1 MVNEALRDLQVNNYS
16 IAFEAGGERAFPPPT
31 PATPATSPTSPTL
44 LTSPQQKREGLVE
57 YPQIN
62 IKLLSEEDRELV
74 KQAKQRAE
82 DLRLTFKE
90 FVLDCIKQALAQE
103 SPDDADSTTAAEIEV
118 LKVQIAALSE
128 KVSIPS
134 ATKTEVHTLQE
145 RLNQLRVGISNEI
158 KKDREQ
164 LTSLTLAISRLESQI
179 EQLIPS
185 LNLQV
190 DGEGDA
196 DSDSDWIFGEGSGG
210 MGGENIEGF

>member
-1 MVNEALRDLQVNNYS
+1 M
-16 IAFEAGGERAFPPPT
+16 
-31 PATPATSPTSPTL
+31 
-44 LTSPQQKREGLVE
+44 E

-82 DLRLTFKE
+82 ELRLTFKE
-90 FVLDCIKQALAQE
+90 FVLNCIKQALVEE
-103 SPDDADSTTAAEIEV
+103 SLDDADSATAAEIEA
-118 LKVQIAALSE
+118 LKAQIATLE
-128 KVSIPS
+128 DKVRIPS

-164 LTSLTLAISRLESQI
+164 LASLTQAISRLESQI

-190 DGEGDA
+190 DGESNA
-196 DSDSDWIFGEGSGG
+196 DSDNDWLFGEGSGG
-210 MGGENIEGF
+210 VGGEDVEGF

>member
-1 MVNEALRDLQVNNYS
+1 M
-16 IAFEAGGERAFPPPT
+16 
-31 PATPATSPTSPTL
+31 
-44 LTSPQQKREGLVE
+44 E

-82 DLRLTFKE
+82 ELRLTFKE
-90 FVLDCIKQALAQE
+90 FVLDCIRNALVEE
-103 SPDDADSTTAAEIEV
+103 SPDGVSVTAAEIEA
-118 LKVQIAALSE
+118 LKAQIAALEE
-128 KVSIPS
+128 KVNIPS
-134 ATKTEVHTLQE
+134 ATKSEVHTLQE

-164 LTSLTLAISRLESQI
+164 LASLTLAISRLESQI

-196 DSDSDWIFGEGSGG
+196 DSNSDWIFGEGSGSL
-210 MGGENIEGF
+210 GGEDVEGF

>member
-1 MVNEALRDLQVNNYS
+1 M
-16 IAFEAGGERAFPPPT
+16 
-31 PATPATSPTSPTL
+31 
-44 LTSPQQKREGLVE
+44 E

-82 DLRLTFKE
+82 ELRLTFKE
-90 FVLDCIKQALAQE
+90 FVLNCIRNALSQE
-103 SPDDADSTTAAEIEV
+103 NPDSADSVTAAEIET
-118 LKVQIAALSE
+118 LKAQIAALEE

-164 LTSLTLAISRLESQI
+164 LASLTLAISRLESHI

-185 LNLQV
+185 LNIQV
-190 DGEGDA
+190 NGEGNS
-196 DSDSDWIFGEGSGG
+196 DSDSDWLFGEGLGG
-210 MGGENIEGF
+210 VGSADVESF

>member
-1 MVNEALRDLQVNNYS
+1 MVD
-16 IAFEAGGERAFPPPT
+16 
-31 PATPATSPTSPTL
+31 
-44 LTSPQQKREGLVE
+44 

-74 KQAKQRAE
+74 ERAKERALE
-82 DLRLTFKE
+82 LRLTFKE
-90 FVLDCIKQALAQE
+90 FVLDCIKQALVQE
-103 SPDDADSTTAAEIEV
+103 SPDGADSAIAAEIEA
-118 LKVQIAALSE
+118 LKAQISALEE

-164 LTSLTLAISRLESQI
+164 LASLALAIARLENHI
-179 EQLIPS
+179 EQLMPS

-190 DGEGDA
+190 DGSGNS
-196 DSDSDWIFGEGSGG
+196 DSDSDWLFGEGSLGVG
-210 MGGENIEGF
+210 AEDIESL

>member
-1 MVNEALRDLQVNNYS
+1 M
-16 IAFEAGGERAFPPPT
+16 
-31 PATPATSPTSPTL
+31 
-44 LTSPQQKREGLVE
+44 E

-82 DLRLTFKE
+82 ELRLTFKE
-90 FVLDCIKQALAQE
+90 FVLSCIKQALVEE
-103 SPDDADSTTAAEIEV
+103 SPDGVSATAAEIEA
-118 LKVQIAALSE
+118 LKAQIAALEE
-128 KVSIPS
+128 KVNIPS

-164 LTSLTLAISRLESQI
+164 LASLTLAISRLESQI

-190 DGEGDA
+190 DGEGNT
-196 DSDSDWIFGEGSGG
+196 DSDSDWIFGEDSSGV
-210 MGGENIEGF
+210 GGEDVEGF

>member
-1 MVNEALRDLQVNNYS
+1 M
-16 IAFEAGGERAFPPPT
+16 
-31 PATPATSPTSPTL
+31 
-44 LTSPQQKREGLVE
+44 E

-62 IKLLSEEDRELV
+62 IKLLSEEDRQLV

-82 DLRLTFKE
+82 ELRLTFKE
-90 FVLDCIKQALAQE
+90 FVLDCIKQALSQE
-103 SPDDADSTTAAEIEV
+103 SPDDADSATAAEIEA
-118 LKVQIAALSE
+118 LKAQIAALSE

-164 LTSLTLAISRLESQI
+164 LASLTLALSRLESQI

-185 LNLQV
+185 LNLQG
-190 DGEGDA
+190 DGESNTDK
-196 DSDSDWIFGEGSGG
+196 DSDWLFEEGSDHV
-210 MGGENIEGF
+210 GGEDVESF

>member
-1 MVNEALRDLQVNNYS
+1 MVLAVLGYVMVD
-16 IAFEAGGERAFPPPT
+16 
-31 PATPATSPTSPTL
+31 
-44 LTSPQQKREGLVE
+44 

-82 DLRLTFKE
+82 ELRLTFKE
-90 FVLDCIKQALAQE
+90 FVLACIKQALMEE
-103 SPDDADSTTAAEIEV
+103 SPDSVDSATAAEIEA
-118 LKVQIAALSE
+118 LKAQIAVLEE
-128 KVSIPS
+128 KVNIPS

-164 LTSLTLAISRLESQI
+164 LASLTLAISRLESQI

-196 DSDSDWIFGEGSGG
+196 DSNSDWIFGEGSGSL
-210 MGGENIEGF
+210 GGEDVGGF

>member
-1 MVNEALRDLQVNNYS
+1 M
-16 IAFEAGGERAFPPPT
+16 
-31 PATPATSPTSPTL
+31 
-44 LTSPQQKREGLVE
+44 E

-82 DLRLTFKE
+82 ELRLTFKE
-90 FVLDCIKQALAQE
+90 FVLDCIKQSLVEE
-103 SPDDADSTTAAEIEV
+103 SPDGVSATAAEIEA
-118 LKVQIAALSE
+118 LKAQIAALEE
-128 KVSIPS
+128 KVNIPS
-134 ATKTEVHTLQE
+134 ATKSEVHTLQE

-164 LTSLTLAISRLESQI
+164 LASLTLAISRLESQI

-190 DGEGDA
+190 DGEGNA
-196 DSDSDWIFGEGSGG
+196 DSDSDWIFGEDSSGL
-210 MGGENIEGF
+210 GGEDVEGF

>member
-1 MVNEALRDLQVNNYS
+1 M
-16 IAFEAGGERAFPPPT
+16 
-31 PATPATSPTSPTL
+31 
-44 LTSPQQKREGLVE
+44 E

-82 DLRLTFKE
+82 ELRLTFKE
-90 FVLDCIKQALAQE
+90 FVLDCIKQALSEE
-103 SPDDADSTTAAEIEV
+103 SPDDADSATAAEIEA
-118 LKVQIAALSE
+118 LKAQIAALSE

-145 RLNQLRVGISNEI
+145 RVNQLRVGISNEI

-164 LTSLTLAISRLESQI
+164 LASLTLAISRLESQI

-190 DGEGDA
+190 DGESNA
-196 DSDSDWIFGEGSGG
+196 DSDSDWLFGEGSGSVEAEDI
-210 MGGENIEGF
+210 ENF

>member
-1 MVNEALRDLQVNNYS
+1 LKL
-16 IAFEAGGERAFPPPT
+16 GEKEHFLPLLPPLPLLF
-31 PATPATSPTSPTL
+31 SL

-82 DLRLTFKE
+82 ELRLTFKE
-90 FVLDCIKQALAQE
+90 FVLDCIRNELSQE
-103 SPDDADSTTAAEIEV
+103 NPDSADSATAAEIEA

-134 ATKTEVHTLQE
+134 ATKSEVHTLQE

-164 LTSLTLAISRLESQI
+164 LASLALALSRLESQI
-179 EQLIPS
+179 EQLVPS
-185 LNLQV
+185 LQV
-190 DGEGDA
+190 DGEGNA
-196 DSDSDWIFGEGSGG
+196 DSDSNWLFGEDSGA
-210 MGGENIEGF
+210 ELPLT

>member
-1 MVNEALRDLQVNNYS
+1 M
-16 IAFEAGGERAFPPPT
+16 
-31 PATPATSPTSPTL
+31 
-44 LTSPQQKREGLVE
+44 E

-90 FVLDCIKQALAQE
+90 FVLDCIRNGLSQE
-103 SPDDADSTTAAEIEV
+103 SPDSATATEIEA
-118 LKVQIAALSE
+118 LKAQIAALSE

-134 ATKTEVHTLQE
+134 ASKTEVHTLQE

-164 LTSLTLAISRLESQI
+164 LASLALALSRLESQI
-179 EQLIPS
+179 EQLVPS

-190 DGEGDA
+190 DGEGNA
-196 DSDSDWIFGEGSGG
+196 DNDSDWLFEEGSGG
-210 MGGENIEGF
+210 VGGEDVEGF

>member
-1 MVNEALRDLQVNNYS
+1 MD
-16 IAFEAGGERAFPPPT
+16 
-31 PATPATSPTSPTL
+31 
-44 LTSPQQKREGLVE
+44 

-82 DLRLTFKE
+82 ELRLTFKE
-90 FVLDCIKQALAQE
+90 FVLDCIRNALEE
-103 SPDDADSTTAAEIEV
+103 SPDGADSATAAEIEA
-118 LKVQIAALSE
+118 LKAQIAALEE
-128 KVSIPS
+128 KVNIPS

-164 LTSLTLAISRLESQI
+164 LASLTLAISRLESQI

-190 DGEGDA
+190 DGEGNA
-196 DSDSDWIFGEGSGG
+196 NSDSDWIFGEGSGSL
-210 MGGENIEGF
+210 GGEDVEGF

>member
-1 MVNEALRDLQVNNYS
+1 M
-16 IAFEAGGERAFPPPT
+16 
-31 PATPATSPTSPTL
+31 
-44 LTSPQQKREGLVE
+44 VE

-82 DLRLTFKE
+82 ELRLTFKE
-90 FVLDCIKQALAQE
+90 FVLNCIKQALVEE
-103 SPDDADSTTAAEIEV
+103 SLDDADSATAAEIEA
-118 LKVQIAALSE
+118 LKAQIATLE
-128 KVSIPS
+128 DKVRIPS

-164 LTSLTLAISRLESQI
+164 LASLTQAISRLESQI

-190 DGEGDA
+190 DGESNA
-196 DSDSDWIFGEGSGG
+196 DSDNDWLFGEGSGG
-210 MGGENIEGF
+210 VGGEDVEGF

>member
-1 MVNEALRDLQVNNYS
+1 MD
-16 IAFEAGGERAFPPPT
+16 
-31 PATPATSPTSPTL
+31 
-44 LTSPQQKREGLVE
+44 

-82 DLRLTFKE
+82 ELRLTFKE
-90 FVLDCIKQALAQE
+90 FVLNCIKQALVEE
-103 SPDDADSTTAAEIEV
+103 SPDDADNATAAEIEA
-118 LKVQIAALSE
+118 LKAQIAALEE
-128 KVSIPS
+128 KVNIPS
-134 ATKTEVHTLQE
+134 ATKTEVNTLQE

-164 LTSLTLAISRLESQI
+164 LASLTLAISRLESQI

-196 DSDSDWIFGEGSGG
+196 DSDSDWIFGEGSAA
-210 MGGENIEGF
+210 ELPLT

>member
-1 MVNEALRDLQVNNYS
+1 M
-16 IAFEAGGERAFPPPT
+16 
-31 PATPATSPTSPTL
+31 
-44 LTSPQQKREGLVE
+44 E

-90 FVLDCIKQALAQE
+90 FVLDCIRNALVEE
-103 SPDDADSTTAAEIEV
+103 SPDSVSATAAEIEA
-118 LKVQIAALSE
+118 LKAQIAVLEE
-128 KVSIPS
+128 KVNIPS

-164 LTSLTLAISRLESQI
+164 LASLTLAISRLESQV

-190 DGEGDA
+190 DGKGNA
-196 DSDSDWIFGEGSGG
+196 DSDSDWIFGEGSDA
-210 MGGENIEGF
+210 ELPLT

>member
-1 MVNEALRDLQVNNYS
+1 M
-16 IAFEAGGERAFPPPT
+16 
-31 PATPATSPTSPTL
+31 
-44 LTSPQQKREGLVE
+44 E

-62 IKLLSEEDRELV
+62 IKLLSEEYRELV

-82 DLRLTFKE
+82 ELRLTFKE
-90 FVLDCIKQALAQE
+90 FVLNCIRNALSQE
-103 SPDDADSTTAAEIEV
+103 NPDSADSVTAAEIET
-118 LKVQIAALSE
+118 LKAQIAALEE

-164 LTSLTLAISRLESQI
+164 LASLTLAISRLESHI

-185 LNLQV
+185 LNIQV
-190 DGEGDA
+190 NGEGNS
-196 DSDSDWIFGEGSGG
+196 DSDSDWLFGEGLGG
-210 MGGENIEGF
+210 VGSADVESF

>member
-1 MVNEALRDLQVNNYS
+1 M
-16 IAFEAGGERAFPPPT
+16 
-31 PATPATSPTSPTL
+31 
-44 LTSPQQKREGLVE
+44 E

-82 DLRLTFKE
+82 ELRLTFKE
-90 FVLDCIKQALAQE
+90 FVLDCIRNALVEE
-103 SPDDADSTTAAEIEV
+103 SSNSADSATAAEIEA
-118 LKVQIAALSE
+118 LKAQIAALSE

-134 ATKTEVHTLQE
+134 ASKTEVHTLQE

-164 LTSLTLAISRLESQI
+164 LASLTLAISRLESQI

-196 DSDSDWIFGEGSGG
+196 DSDSDWLFGKGSGSL
-210 MGGENIEGF
+210 GGEDVEGF

>member
-1 MVNEALRDLQVNNYS
+1 M
-16 IAFEAGGERAFPPPT
+16 
-31 PATPATSPTSPTL
+31 
-44 LTSPQQKREGLVE
+44 VE

-82 DLRLTFKE
+82 ELRLTFKE
-90 FVLDCIKQALAQE
+90 FVLNCIKQALVEE
-103 SPDDADSTTAAEIEV
+103 SADGVSATAAEIEA
-118 LKVQIAALSE
+118 LKAQIAALEE
-128 KVSIPS
+128 KVNIPS

-164 LTSLTLAISRLESQI
+164 LASLTLAISRLESQI

-185 LNLQV
+185 LNLQL
-190 DGEGDA
+190 DGEGNA
-196 DSDSDWIFGEGSGG
+196 DSDSDWLFGEGSGSL
-210 MGGENIEGF
+210 GGEDVEGF

>member
-1 MVNEALRDLQVNNYS
+1 M
-16 IAFEAGGERAFPPPT
+16 
-31 PATPATSPTSPTL
+31 
-44 LTSPQQKREGLVE
+44 E

-82 DLRLTFKE
+82 ELRLTFKE
-90 FVLDCIKQALAQE
+90 FVLDCIKQALSQE
-103 SPDDADSTTAAEIEV
+103 SPDDADSATAAEIEA
-118 LKVQIAALSE
+118 LKAQIAALSE
-128 KVSIPS
+128 KLSIPS
-134 ATKTEVHTLQE
+134 ASKTEVHTLQE

-164 LTSLTLAISRLESQI
+164 LASLTLAISRLESQI

-190 DGEGDA
+190 DGESNA
-196 DSDSDWIFGEGSGG
+196 DSDSDWLFGEGSGG
-210 MGGENIEGF
+210 VGGEDVESF

>member
-1 MVNEALRDLQVNNYS
+1 M
-16 IAFEAGGERAFPPPT
+16 
-31 PATPATSPTSPTL
+31 
-44 LTSPQQKREGLVE
+44 E

-90 FVLDCIKQALAQE
+90 FVLDCIRNALVEE
-103 SPDDADSTTAAEIEV
+103 SPDDADSATAAEIEA
-118 LKVQIAALSE
+118 LKAQIAALSE

-164 LTSLTLAISRLESQI
+164 LASLTLAISRLESQI

-190 DGEGDA
+190 DGESNA
-196 DSDSDWIFGEGSGG
+196 DKDSDWLFGEGSGG
-210 MGGENIEGF
+210 VGGEDVESF

>member
-1 MVNEALRDLQVNNYS
+1 M
-16 IAFEAGGERAFPPPT
+16 
-31 PATPATSPTSPTL
+31 
-44 LTSPQQKREGLVE
+44 E

-74 KQAKQRAE
+74 KQAKQRALE
-82 DLRLTFKE
+82 LRLTFKE
-90 FVLDCIKQALAQE
+90 FVLNCIKQALVEE
-103 SPDDADSTTAAEIEV
+103 SLDDADSATAAEIEA
-118 LKVQIAALSE
+118 LKAQIATLE
-128 KVSIPS
+128 DKVRIPS

-164 LTSLTLAISRLESQI
+164 LASLTQAISRLESQI

-190 DGEGDA
+190 DGESNA
-196 DSDSDWIFGEGSGG
+196 DSDNDWLFGEGSGG
-210 MGGENIEGF
+210 VGGEDVEGF